1 MEQVILDMVNH
12 ENFRQFVMD
21 KVNTKVDVSA
31 LEEERERIRKLLRQ
45 VMGAKAKLTD
55 MLDKLDVMDKHY
67 DRKYQDMHDRL
78 DNLYDKISE
87 YEDSIADITARIEA
101 VYGNQITGK
110 QIYEILVHFEM
121 MYYKMTDLEKK
132 EFMKDFINSIELY
145 PEKMDNGSIV
155 KQINFKFGVY
165 YEGQETMDI
174 RLLNEKIVESIALLS
189 KLKSN
194 KLKHIN
200 VKLEMDELDLTA
212 AESKAT
218 YEEIKDYVLEH
229 TGLKVSNLYIAQVK
243 KKCGIIERENYNKP
257 KSENV
262 KQPQCSPEKEAAI
275 RGALEYFRMI

>member
-1 MEQVILDMVNH
+1 MDDFYYRCQHRHKIDDEHFCNFQPSLNQNDFNHEVEQVILDMVNH
-12 ENFRQFVMD
+12 ESFRQFVMD

-110 QIYEILVHFEM
+110 QIYDILVHFEM
-121 MYYKMTDLEKK
+121 TYYKMTDLEKK

-174 RLLNEKIVESIALLS
+174 RLLNEKTVECVVGMQR
-189 KLKSN
+189 
-194 KLKHIN
+194 KH
-200 VKLEMDELDLTA
+200 M
-212 AESKAT
+212 
-218 YEEIKDYVLEH
+218 
-229 TGLKVSNLYIAQVK
+229 
-243 KKCGIIERENYNKP
+243 
-257 KSENV
+257 
-262 KQPQCSPEKEAAI
+262 
-275 RGALEYFRMI
+275 

>member
-1 MEQVILDMVNH
+1 MVNH
-12 ENFRQFVMD
+12 ESFRQFVMD

-87 YEDSIADITARIEA
+87 YEDSIADITAKIEA

-110 QIYEILVHFEM
+110 QIYDILVHFEM

-165 YEGQETMDI
+165 YEGHETMDI
-174 RLLNEKIVESIALLS
+174 RLLNEKTVETVVMLS
-189 KLKSN
+189 HKKPDSV
-194 KLKHIN
+194 IN
-200 VKLEMDELDLTA
+200 VKVEFGEGEGKVPLDNIAKRAEVYKPKERVTYKMIKGYIEAKYGFKVHTA
-212 AESKAT
+212 
-218 YEEIKDYVLEH
+218 
-229 TGLKVSNLYIAQVK
+229 YIAEVK
-243 KKCGIIERENYNKP
+243 RELGLPMYDAPNAV
-257 KSENV
+257 EEL
-262 KQPQCSPEKEAAI
+262 KQPMAEKAEAI
-275 RGALEYFRMI
+275 RDALKHYKEI

>member
-1 MEQVILDMVNH
+1 MGYKTKIDDEHFCDFQPSLNQNDFNHEVEQVILDMVNH

-21 KVNTKVDVSA
+21 KVNTNVDVSA

-45 VMGAKAKLTD
+45 VMGAKTKLTD

-110 QIYEILVHFEM
+110 QIYDILVHFEM

-145 PEKMDNGSIV
+145 PEKIDNGSTA

-174 RLLNEKIVESIALLS
+174 RLFNEKTVEIVCLLS

-200 VKLEMDELDLTA
+200 VELEMGELDLTA

-218 YEEIKDYVLEH
+218 Y
-229 TGLKVSNLYIAQVK
+229 
-243 KKCGIIERENYNKP
+243 
-257 KSENV
+257 
-262 KQPQCSPEKEAAI
+262 
-275 RGALEYFRMI
+275 